1 MDLVGAWLRQ
11 LLRAGTAAAIVPVA
25 LVAGLVVVLVTAG
38 GFGGI
43 GALRQ
48 VVSGPEIPPAQLATA
63 GPEAP
68 DVGPPARRPQ
78 RRAAAPPPPRRAAP
92 TRAAQPPAAPAQP
105 PVSTRPPPPA
115 PPPPPP
121 PIAPPPPPVAPPA
134 PEPAATPQ
142 KSALE
147 KTTQTVVDGVDNTL
161 NTVGELLVALID
173 RLKRALPPPRR

>member
-25 LVAGLVVVLVTAG
+25 LIAGLVVVLVTAG

-48 VVSGPEIPPAQLATA
+48 VVSGPEIPSSQLATA
-63 GPEAP
+63 GPQAP
-68 DVGPPARRPQ
+68 DVAPPARRPA
-78 RRAAAPPPPRRAAP
+78 RRAAAQPARRPVAPQRVTPPPAP
-92 TRAAQPPAAPAQP
+92 PVAPPA
-105 PVSTRPPPPA
+105 VA

-121 PIAPPPPPVAPPA
+121 PPPPPAPVAPPPPVAPPA
-134 PEPAATPQ
+134 AREPVATPQ

-161 NTVGELLVALID
+161 DTVGELLVALID
-173 RLKRALPPPRR
+173 RLKRALPPPKR